1 MRAEAA
7 SLGEDRASG
16 SPRLAELPALILAG
30 GAGTRLRPV
39 VSDRPKPM
47 AAVAGRPFLELQI
60 EWLRRQGV
68 SQVVLCTGHLHRHI
82 LDHFGDGRP
91 FGIRIDHSVEPSPR
105 GTGGAL
111 KLAAPLTRGGPF
123 LALNGDSFLDVD
135 LAGLVRA
142 HAERAAAQPRCLG
155 TLVLTEVPDA
165 REFGS
170 VGLDADDRIVRFDEK
185 SQALGGPAFVS
196 AGVYCLE
203 TALLDLIPGDRSVSL
218 ERETFPLAL
227 ARGFALFGHRAEGF
241 FVDIGTPRGYGRMCR
256 HLERKEQQ
264 QP

>member
-1 MRAEAA
+1 MT
-7 SLGEDRASG
+7 
-16 SPRLAELPALILAG
+16 LALPDIPALILAG

-47 AAVAGRPFLELQI
+47 ATVGGRPFLELQI

-68 SQVVLCTGHLHRHI
+68 RRVVLCTGHLHQHVE
-82 LDHFGDGRP
+82 DHFGDGRA
-91 FGIRIDHSVEPSPR
+91 FGVSIAYSLERSPL

-111 KLAAPLTRGGPF
+111 KLAEPLTGGGSF

-142 HAERAAAQPRCLG
+142 HAGRLAAGERCAG
-155 TLVLTEVPDA
+155 TLVLTAVPDA

-170 VGLDADDRIVRFDEK
+170 VELDAGGRVVRFDEK
-185 SQALGGPAFVS
+185 AQARPGPGRVS

-203 TALLDLIPGDRSVSL
+203 TALLDLVPPGRNVSL

-227 ARGFALFGHRAEGF
+227 ARGLALFGRPAEGF
-241 FVDIGTPRGYGRMCR
+241 FVDIGTPHGYGQMCR
-256 HLERKEQQ
+256 HLEQKEQQ
-264 QP
+264 QS